1 MTNLN
6 MLINDKRL
14 ENIKYLAGEMVR
26 EVIEKGKDPD
36 DQLNDETIFY
46 DIDIQSAKHKS
57 QVFYDKPHR
66 KLLRNFSLNRISDDN
81 SKIIKGVMRRK
92 NKQITAQNRIDY
104 LKNKISFHLSI
115 KGINNSNINGI
126 ESSMNNEEQ
135 KQDEIKENKNID
147 LILEEDNIS
156 EGNNENLD
164 EEDFTTS
171 NNLLIYGID
180 ELDNE
185 RSAKDN
191 YEIIYLDPTKISTN
205 EREEL
210 STKNEEKNIINNSKK
225 INKEEQMNKGKYLF
239 EKGIKMLNMKNTK
252 IKKAQEIMEN
262 KNKGFFDV
270 KNFVTK
276 KKKKSPKKRK
286 VKFSSEKYIPL
297 QNKASELY
305 RYHLTQIEI
314 NQRNKILKEK
324 KKEDEEIN
332 LGKKNEKKLKKNFN
346 SKSWNNFLEKE
357 KEWKKNNI
365 SNREELFKNKYN
377 DKKILYDR
385 PKINKNSII
394 ILGQKKE
401 KNKYNFNFNINNN
414 VNIFNKR
421 YNKADDIHTKL
432 FEDKER
438 YDNKLKFRIQSSMPT
453 FSPHLNRNNKIK
465 FIKNLTDKNISR
477 NNKNKS
483 KISFDNK
490 NNNYNLKKK
499 NMTLN
504 DNCFT
509 PKLISSIKTKQV
521 KKSKIN
527 NKKNNYND
535 IKTNNDNKKM
545 LVYEL
550 NIDNPNYNNKN
561 NRNKKQ
567 KMSKTDSYSFIEK
580 LGENACKIFNSKNK
594 IDKNQDLNN
603 KTENNKEI
611 SNNKIISSSNYINNL
626 TKNTNE
632 SRNTKRK
639 STRKKTKKDLEI
651 NSNGNFLYDLNIR
664 DNTSNSLNQF
674 VVLSSKKYM
683 DFFK

>member
-81 SKIIKGVMRRK
+81 SKIIKGVIRRK

-191 YEIIYLDPTKISTN
+191 YEIIYLDPTKISTH

-210 STKNEEKNIINNSKK
+210 STKNEEKNIINKSKK

-262 KNKGFFDV
+262 KNKIQF
-270 KNFVTK
+270 
-276 KKKKSPKKRK
+276 RK
-286 VKFSSEKYIPL
+286 I
-297 QNKASELY
+297 
-305 RYHLTQIEI
+305 
-314 NQRNKILKEK
+314 
-324 KKEDEEIN
+324 
-332 LGKKNEKKLKKNFN
+332 
-346 SKSWNNFLEKE
+346 
-357 KEWKKNNI
+357 
-365 SNREELFKNKYN
+365 
-377 DKKILYDR
+377 
-385 PKINKNSII
+385 
-394 ILGQKKE
+394 
-401 KNKYNFNFNINNN
+401 
-414 VNIFNKR
+414 
-421 YNKADDIHTKL
+421 
-432 FEDKER
+432 
-438 YDNKLKFRIQSSMPT
+438 
-453 FSPHLNRNNKIK
+453 
-465 FIKNLTDKNISR
+465 
-477 NNKNKS
+477 
-483 KISFDNK
+483 
-490 NNNYNLKKK
+490 
-499 NMTLN
+499 
-504 DNCFT
+504 
-509 PKLISSIKTKQV
+509 
-521 KKSKIN
+521 
-527 NKKNNYND
+527 
-535 IKTNNDNKKM
+535 
-545 LVYEL
+545 
-550 NIDNPNYNNKN
+550 
-561 NRNKKQ
+561 
-567 KMSKTDSYSFIEK
+567 YSF
-580 LGENACKIFNSKNK
+580 
-594 IDKNQDLNN
+594 
-603 KTENNKEI
+603 
-611 SNNKIISSSNYINNL
+611 
-626 TKNTNE
+626 TK
-632 SRNTKRK
+632 
-639 STRKKTKKDLEI
+639 
-651 NSNGNFLYDLNIR
+651 
-664 DNTSNSLNQF
+664 
-674 VVLSSKKYM
+674 
-683 DFFK
+683 

>member
-81 SKIIKGVMRRK
+81 SKIIKGVIRRK
-92 NKQITAQNRIDY
+92 NKQITAQNRIEY

-156 EGNNENLD
+156 EGNNEKLD

-191 YEIIYLDPTKISTN
+191 YEIIYLDPTKISTH

-210 STKNEEKNIINNSKK
+210 STKNEEKNIINKSKK

-421 YNKADDIHTKL
+421 YNKEDDIHTKL

-490 NNNYNLKKK
+490 NKSKISFVNKNSNYNLKKK
-499 NMTLN
+499 NITLN

-509 PKLISSIKTKQV
+509 PKLISSITTKLV
-521 KKSKIN
+521 KKSQIN
-527 NKKNNYND
+527 NKKDNCNG

-580 LGENACKIFNSKNK
+580 LGENACKIKK
-594 IDKNQDLNN
+594 IK
-603 KTENNKEI
+603 
-611 SNNKIISSSNYINNL
+611 
-626 TKNTNE
+626 
-632 SRNTKRK
+632 
-639 STRKKTKKDLEI
+639 
-651 NSNGNFLYDLNIR
+651 
-664 DNTSNSLNQF
+664 
-674 VVLSSKKYM
+674 
-683 DFFK
+683 

>member
-81 SKIIKGVMRRK
+81 SKIIKGVIRRK

-191 YEIIYLDPTKISTN
+191 YEIIYLDPTKISTH

-210 STKNEEKNIINNSKK
+210 STKNEEKNIINKSKQ

-346 SKSWNNFLEKE
+346 SKSWNNFLQKE

-490 NNNYNLKKK
+490 NNIYNLKRK

-521 KKSKIN
+521 KKTQIN

-561 NRNKKQ
+561 NKNKKQ
-567 KMSKTDSYSFIEK
+567 KISKTNSYSFIEK

-594 IDKNQDLNN
+594 INKNQDLNN

-611 SNNKIISSSNYINNL
+611 SNNKIISSSNYSNNL

>member
-1 MTNLN
+1 
-6 MLINDKRL
+6 
-14 ENIKYLAGEMVR
+14 
-26 EVIEKGKDPD
+26 
-36 DQLNDETIFY
+36 
-46 DIDIQSAKHKS
+46 
-57 QVFYDKPHR
+57 
-66 KLLRNFSLNRISDDN
+66 
-81 SKIIKGVMRRK
+81 
-92 NKQITAQNRIDY
+92 
-104 LKNKISFHLSI
+104 
-115 KGINNSNINGI
+115 
-126 ESSMNNEEQ
+126 
-135 KQDEIKENKNID
+135 
-147 LILEEDNIS
+147 
-156 EGNNENLD
+156 
-164 EEDFTTS
+164 
-171 NNLLIYGID
+171 
-180 ELDNE
+180 
-185 RSAKDN
+185 
-191 YEIIYLDPTKISTN
+191 
-205 EREEL
+205 
-210 STKNEEKNIINNSKK
+210 
-225 INKEEQMNKGKYLF
+225 
-239 EKGIKMLNMKNTK
+239 MKNTK

-262 KNKGFFDV
+262 KNKGLFDV

-346 SKSWNNFLEKE
+346 SKSWNNFLQKE

-401 KNKYNFNFNINNN
+401 KNKYNFNFNKNNN

-674 VVLSSKKYM
+674 VVLSSKKYI

>member
-26 EVIEKGKDPD
+26 EVIGKGKDPD

-81 SKIIKGVMRRK
+81 SKIIKGVIRRK

-191 YEIIYLDPTKISTN
+191 YEIIYLDPTKISTH
-205 EREEL
+205 EKEEL
-210 STKNEEKNIINNSKK
+210 STKNEEKNIINKSKK

-262 KNKGFFDV
+262 KNKGLFDV

-332 LGKKNEKKLKKNFN
+332 IGKKNEKKLKKNFN
-346 SKSWNNFLEKE
+346 SKSWNNFLQKE

-385 PKINKNSII
+385 PKINKKSII

-421 YNKADDIHTKL
+421 YNKEDDIHTKL

-490 NNNYNLKKK
+490 NNIYNLKKK
-499 NMTLN
+499 NITLN

-509 PKLISSIKTKQV
+509 PKLISSITTKLV
-521 KKSKIN
+521 KKSQIN
-527 NKKNNYND
+527 NKKDNCND

-594 IDKNQDLNN
+594 INKNQDLNN

-611 SNNKIISSSNYINNL
+611 SNNKIISSTNYINNL

-674 VVLSSKKYM
+674 VVLSSKKYI

>member
-81 SKIIKGVMRRK
+81 SKIIKGVIRRK

-191 YEIIYLDPTKISTN
+191 YEIIYLDPTKISTH

-210 STKNEEKNIINNSKK
+210 STKNEEKNIINKSKK

-262 KNKGFFDV
+262 KNKGLFDV

-421 YNKADDIHTKL
+421 YNKEDDIHTKL

-453 FSPHLNRNNKIK
+453 FSPHLYRNNKIK
-465 FIKNLTDKNISR
+465 FIKNLTDKNI
-477 NNKNKS
+477 
-483 KISFDNK
+483 
-490 NNNYNLKKK
+490 
-499 NMTLN
+499 
-504 DNCFT
+504 
-509 PKLISSIKTKQV
+509 
-521 KKSKIN
+521 
-527 NKKNNYND
+527 
-535 IKTNNDNKKM
+535 
-545 LVYEL
+545 
-550 NIDNPNYNNKN
+550 
-561 NRNKKQ
+561 
-567 KMSKTDSYSFIEK
+567 
-580 LGENACKIFNSKNK
+580 
-594 IDKNQDLNN
+594 
-603 KTENNKEI
+603 
-611 SNNKIISSSNYINNL
+611 
-626 TKNTNE
+626 
-632 SRNTKRK
+632 
-639 STRKKTKKDLEI
+639 
-651 NSNGNFLYDLNIR
+651 
-664 DNTSNSLNQF
+664 
-674 VVLSSKKYM
+674 
-683 DFFK
+683 